1 MDLEVREDQ
10 EDFVASNVYSLAQLQ
25 FVNNFS
31 ADVIYDDETMIG
43 FAMYGIDDD
52 DGMFWIWRFMLD
64 AQFQGKGLGKAAF
77 AALLEKITA
86 MNNAREQPLPWLR
99 LSYEPRICQKGRQR
113 IFFVIYEKNS
123 LKTGY
128 KQEINSSGKCKHIS
142 HYSKNKT
149 KMFGIPHKVT

>member
-1 MDLEVREDQ
+1 MIRLCPVSKDNWEACVDLEVREDQ

-86 MNNAREQPLPWLR
+86 MNNA
-99 LSYEPRICQKGRQR
+99 G
-113 IFFVIYEKNS
+113 
-123 LKTGY
+123 
-128 KQEINSSGKCKHIS
+128 SSRCPGC
-142 HYSKNKT
+142 
-149 KMFGIPHKVT
+149 G

>member
-1 MDLEVREDQ
+1 MIRLCPVSKDNWEACVDLEVREDQ

-64 AQFQGKGLGKAAF
+64 AQFQGKGLGKDAF

-86 MNNAREQPLPWLR
+86 MNNTREQPLPWLR
-99 LSYEPRICQKGRQR
+99 LSYEPENEFAKHFYQR
-113 IFFVIYEKNS
+113 FGFKVVQMMDFGEEMAQMP
-123 LKTGY
+123 L
-128 KQEINSSGKCKHIS
+128 SS
-142 HYSKNKT
+142 
-149 KMFGIPHKVT
+149 